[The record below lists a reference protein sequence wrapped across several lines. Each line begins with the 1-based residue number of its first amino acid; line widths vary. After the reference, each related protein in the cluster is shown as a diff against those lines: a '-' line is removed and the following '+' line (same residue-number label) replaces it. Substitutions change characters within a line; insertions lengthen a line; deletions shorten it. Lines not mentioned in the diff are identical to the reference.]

1 MTGHAGATHA
11 PARPPQADERR
22 LAIAAFLAVALFALA
37 FVASPPGAAAAAP
50 WERPSVLLV
59 TAHPDDETMT
69 CMGRFRER
77 GWSVAVALVTNGESG
92 EVVQGICSPC
102 TSPTGDALVERLPG
116 PDTWV
121 VRPPSGPR
129 LRRVVTAAALAAQR
143 RREFLLSQSFHR
155 VTGVY
160 FLSGLYG
167 FDFEDSWDDGVTRWD
182 TSELTAR
189 LRTVARAVRPDV
201 VVTLNPDEKWAHPQH
216 QGLGRIVR
224 ALHAAGGFD
233 TPGRPGPVLYGIR
246 EQGWYAESLAPQSGD
261 EVFDRSARSAVL
273 RGTYAEYWVR
283 ATSAYVS
290 QSSHPVWFAARVRA
304 GILPGYGDV
313 EIIRRLDGGD
323 RPGLEALFEQQPPD
337 RTAME
342 RLPRHPRVVDLSG
355 G

>member
-1 MTGHAGATHA
+1 VAL
-11 PARPPQADERR
+11 
-22 LAIAAFLAVALFALA
+22 LAALLAVPAALWSTPA
-37 FVASPPGAAAAAP
+37 VAVPQVN
-50 WERPSVLLV
+50 PSVLVV

-77 GWSVAVALVTNGESG
+77 GWCVVVALVTNGESG
-92 EVVQGICSPC
+92 EVVQSICSPC
-102 TSPTGDALVERLPG
+102 TSLTGDALVERLPG
-116 PDTWV
+116 PHTWV
-121 VRPPSGPR
+121 VRPPAGPR
-129 LRRVVTAAALAAQR
+129 LRRIVTPAALAAQR
-143 RREFLLSQSFHR
+143 RREFLAGQSFHR

-167 FDFEDSWDDGVTRWD
+167 FDFEDSWDDGITHWD

-201 VVTLNPDEKWAHPQH
+201 VVTLNPDETWAHPQH

-233 TPGRPGPVLYGIR
+233 TQGRPRPALYGIR
-246 EQGWYAESLAPQSGD
+246 EQGWYAESLLPQSGD
-261 EVFDRSARSAVL
+261 EEFDRRARSGVL
-273 RGTYAEYWVR
+273 RRTYAEYWAQ

-313 EIIRRLDGGD
+313 DVVRRLDGGAGQ
-323 RPGLEALFEQQPPD
+323 GLEALFEQYPPD
-337 RTAME
+337 RAAME
-342 RLPRHPRVVDLSG
+342 RLPRHPRVTDLSG